1 LCGFF
6 LVCYQLNCPSLSPWH
21 NYLFLG
27 ANYSHLNLLN
37 KLFKQTAIYGLATV
51 FPRMLS
57 FLLLPFHTDILQTA
71 DYGQLSVIYAWFA
84 IFNVF
89 LAYGMETAFFRFY
102 NGTDNKSKVNSTS
115 LLSVLITS
123 LAFMVIALL
132 LQNSIAKATDISPHY
147 LRYAI
152 LILTLDALVIIPFAW
167 LRANE
172 KPIRYAVVKI
182 LNVVVNLGL
191 NVFFLYLLPRMAETN
206 PDGLLNSIYKPNFEI
221 SYIFIANLIASAL
234 TLLLMLQLYLKTKY
248 VFDKVLWKKM
258 MKYAMPVL
266 VAGVAFTINEV
277 FDRILL
283 EKLLPEDV
291 ADSEVGMYSACY
303 KLALFMTLFATAFR
317 MGIEP
322 FFFSHSNTENPQKA
336 YAQIT
341 NYFVVLGSVILLGVV
356 VFADVLK
363 ELFVRDPKYWEA
375 MNIVPIIILASFF
388 LGIYH
393 NLSVWYKVTDRTK
406 FGAYISMIGA
416 TLTIII
422 NFVFIPH
429 FGYMASAIATLVA
442 YGTMMTLSFVFG
454 RMYYPIPYNFRK
466 ITFYLL
472 ISILFSVLSFYVL
485 NRNLY
490 YGIPLLLIFLGMV
503 YKLENDNLRK
513 IFLKK

>member
-1 LCGFF
+1 M
-6 LVCYQLNCPSLSPWH
+6 N
-21 NYLFLG
+21 LFK
-27 ANYSHLNLLN
+27 

-57 FLLLPFHTDILQTA
+57 FLLLPFHTDILDTA

-102 NGTDNKSKVNSTS
+102 SGTDNRKKVISTS
-115 LLSVLITS
+115 LLSIFITAM
-123 LAFMVIALL
+123 AFMVIALM
-132 LQNSIAKATDISPHY
+132 LQNGIAKATDINPNY

-172 KPIRYAVVKI
+172 RPVRYAVVKI

-191 NVFFLYLLPRMAETN
+191 NVFFLYLLPKMAESN
-206 PDGLLNSIYKPNFEI
+206 PDGLFSGMYKPNFEI

-248 VFDKVLWKKM
+248 VFDKMIWKKM

-283 EKLLPEDV
+283 ERLLPADV

-341 NYFVVLGSVILLGVV
+341 NYFVVLGSIILLGVV
-356 VFADVLK
+356 VFADILK
-363 ELFVRDPKYWEA
+363 ELFVRDPNYWEA

-416 TLTIII
+416 ILTIII
-422 NFVFIPH
+422 NLIFIPH
-429 FGYMASAIATLVA
+429 FGYMASAVATLAA
-442 YGTMMTLSFVFG
+442 YGCMMLMSLFFG

-466 ITFYLL
+466 IIFYLF
-472 ISILFSVLSFYVL
+472 ISILFSALSFYVFD
-485 NRNLY
+485 RNLF
-490 YGIPLLLIFLGMV
+490 YGIPLFLLFLGMV
-503 YKLENDNLRK
+503 YKLENANLRK